1 MTSGPAP
8 AAAPATV
15 HEGGRVASRRN
26 FGLDVLRCLAIAM
39 VLANHGFLSFF
50 VDRGLARLTGAAA
63 FLTSFAMLAIE
74 WLFVLSG
81 FLIGAMMI
89 RSFEAPGTLWSRAR
103 DFWLRRWF
111 RTLPNYYLFLVVNLL
126 LVVTGIAAGQYTVRY
141 AFFAQNLAWP
151 MQPPYFFV
159 ESWTLALDEWFYLLM
174 PLLIALG
181 TLLAATTRQ
190 RFVFAAALLIA
201 VPTLARW
208 LTDPALSPSDWDRL
222 VRTVTVLHLDTTGWG
237 VLAAIV
243 SRWWPEAWS
252 RTPGRKA
259 LLGAALIA
267 LGICMLELW
276 VFGSP
281 WPERLPRVW
290 NAAPLTFI
298 GAGTFLAFP
307 WVAALPSPRRAW
319 TSGVERVSNYTY
331 SLYLAHLPMMFVLR
345 AVLPASAGV
354 GTTLAQTLVWLLL
367 TFGVAAGVHHA
378 FEKPVSDVRERFTR
392 RVAAHPFEGTGRD
405 DAARMA

>member
-1 MTSGPAP
+1 MSG
-8 AAAPATV
+8 ATPSHTV
-15 HEGGRVASRRN
+15 ETPPKVPRRN
-26 FGLDVLRCLAIAM
+26 FGLDALRCLAIAM

-50 VDRGLARLTGAAA
+50 VDRGLAQLTGAAA

-89 RSFEAPGTLWSRAR
+89 RSFEAPGTWWSRAR

-111 RTLPNYYLFLVVNLL
+111 RTLPNYYLFLVVNIL

-174 PLLIALG
+174 PLLVAVAA
-181 TLLAATTRQ
+181 LLAATTRQ

-208 LTDPALSPSDWDRL
+208 VTEPAASPPDWDRL

-237 VLAAIV
+237 VLAAIA
-243 SRWWPEAWS
+243 SRWWPGSWRS
-252 RTPGRKA
+252 RPGRKA
-259 LLGAALIA
+259 VLGAAFVG
-267 LGICMLELW
+267 LGIGMLELW

-281 WPERLPRVW
+281 WPDRFPRTW
-290 NAAPLTFI
+290 SAMPLTFI
-298 GAGTFLAFP
+298 GFGTFLAFP
-307 WVAALPSPRRAW
+307 WVASLPSPRRAW
-319 TSGVERVSNYTY
+319 ADGVERMSNYTY

-345 AVLPASAGV
+345 AALPASAATW
-354 GTTLAQTLVWLLL
+354 TTLAQVAVWLAF
-367 TFGVAAGVHHA
+367 TFGAAALVHHG
-378 FEKPVSDVRERFTR
+378 FEKPVSDLRERFTR
-392 RVAAHPFEGTGRD
+392 RVPAHPFEGAGREG
-405 DAARMA
+405 AGRLG